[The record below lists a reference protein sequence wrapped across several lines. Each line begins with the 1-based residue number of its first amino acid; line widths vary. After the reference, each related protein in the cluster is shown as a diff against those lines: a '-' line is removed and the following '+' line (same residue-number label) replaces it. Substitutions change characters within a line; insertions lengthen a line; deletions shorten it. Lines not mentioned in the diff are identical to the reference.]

1 MEWMRL
7 NDLILCL
14 TAVLPILLIALC
26 GYGARR
32 AGLIR
37 AEDVPRA
44 NKWAFAVFMPLMCFY
59 NIYQSDLSSALR
71 PRLIAFAIVAILA
84 VYALSLAWVCVFVK
98 KKESRGVMIQGLFR
112 SNFVILGLP
121 LAAGLAPD
129 GDLGVAAVMAAFVVP
144 CFNVLAVITLEAFRG
159 QRPKASELLLGILK
173 NPLILG
179 SVAGLLALI
188 LKLHLP
194 AFLESPIRDMG
205 KAASPVMLF
214 LLGASIRPEPDAS
227 RRRLGAIVCVGRL
240 LVIPALVLTA
250 AVLLGFRGIELVT
263 LLAVFA
269 SPTAVASFTMAEQLG
284 GDAPLAGK
292 IVVITSTLCPLTIFG
307 WSYLLKVL
315 GLF

>member
-1 MEWMRL
+1 MRL

-14 TAVLPILLIALC
+14 TAVLPILLTALC

-71 PRLIAFAIVAILA
+71 PRLILFAIVSILL
-84 VYALSLAWVCVFVK
+84 VYALCLVWVCAFVK
-98 KKESRGVMIQGLFR
+98 QKESRGVMIQGLFR

-121 LAAGLAPD
+121 LAAGLAPE
-129 GDLGVAAVMAAFVVP
+129 GDLGVAAVLAAFVVP
-144 CFNVLAVITLEAFRG
+144 CFNVLAVITLEVFRG
-159 QRPKASELLLGILK
+159 QRPKTSKLLLDVLR

-179 SVAGLLALI
+179 SAAGLLALVAG
-188 LKLHLP
+188 LRLP
-194 AFLESPIRDMG
+194 AFLEAPIRDMG
-205 KAASPVMLF
+205 RAASPVMLF

-227 RRRLGAIVCVGRL
+227 RRRLSAAVCVGRL
-240 LVIPALVLTA
+240 LVIPALVLAA

-292 IVVITSTLCPLTIFG
+292 IVVLTSSLCPLTLFG

-315 GLF
+315 RLF